1 MLGLMETKGSPPF
14 GAKFHPT
21 LRRSPNGPNGPTVS
35 EYSCLIFHT
44 FEQKTINGSL
54 QGATSD
60 WGNCAV
66 VARALAQ
73 CRPAIPR
80 SEQQK
85 GDRMHSQLLAKT
97 ASMAVMKALQIWRSG
112 FQRQ

>member
-21 LRRSPNGPNGPTVS
+21 LRRSPNGPNGPT
-35 EYSCLIFHT
+35 
-44 FEQKTINGSL
+44 
-54 QGATSD
+54 GATSD